1 MPSPLDDA
9 ALEMIR
15 SALKPV
21 AGVASEP
28 PVMTGCP
35 IPDAEIQLPD
45 GRRVAIELKR
55 WGGSSRNGRLSGA
68 VVVWILERSAPELRR
83 RLREADENFVDLR
96 GRVRLHLPGLLVDRT
111 DLAAVRRKQNADTRN
126 PFADRAS
133 RIPRTFFAAPRDRQ
147 WTIQELSKSAGVSMG
162 TTSYVVSALSERD
175 LVEVVPAGREKR
187 VRLAD
192 PRSLVLQW
200 TAEYTWRRNKTVAF
214 EAPMGSPSRFL
225 RRLPE
230 QLEGVRWALGL
241 QAGASLVLPHA
252 RWDTVHVYV
261 KDCTP
266 EKLRKIGSRAGWKP
280 SESGKVV
287 LLAPH
292 YTDSVWYGAR
302 EIEGLAAVSDLQL
315 ILDLWHYPV
324 RGREQA
330 EMLLEQVVPA
340 QQ

>member
-1 MPSPLDDA
+1 MRERLDDA
-9 ALEMIR
+9 ALEMIQ

-21 AGVASEP
+21 ARIASEP
-28 PVMTGCP
+28 PVPTGQMADP
-35 IPDAEIQLPD
+35 EIQLPD
-45 GRRVAIELKR
+45 GQRILLDLKH
-55 WGGSSRNGRLSGA
+55 WGRSSRNEGLPEA
-68 VVVWILERSAPELRR
+68 VVVWVLERSAPELRR

-96 GRVRLHLPGLLVDRT
+96 GQVRLHLPGLLVDRT
-111 DLAAVRRKQNADTRN
+111 DLAPVQRTRSVETRN

-133 RIPRTFFAAPRDRQ
+133 RIPRTFFASPPDRQ
-147 WTIQELSKSAGVSMG
+147 WTIQDMSKAAGVSLG
-162 TTSYVVSALSERD
+162 TTSYVVSALAERE

-200 TAEYTWRRNKTVAF
+200 TAEYTWRRNIAVAF
-214 EAPMGSPSRFL
+214 DAPMGSPSRFL
-225 RRLPE
+225 RRLPD
-230 QLEGVRWALGL
+230 QLQGVRWALAL
-241 QAGASLVLPHA
+241 QAGASLVMPHA

-261 KDCTP
+261 KDSTP
-266 EKLRKIGSRAGWKP
+266 EQLRRIGSRAGWTP

-287 LLAPH
+287 LLAPY
-292 YTDSVWYGAR
+292 YTDSVWNEVR

-330 EMLLEQVVPA
+330 EMLLEHVMQA
-340 QQ
+340 QP